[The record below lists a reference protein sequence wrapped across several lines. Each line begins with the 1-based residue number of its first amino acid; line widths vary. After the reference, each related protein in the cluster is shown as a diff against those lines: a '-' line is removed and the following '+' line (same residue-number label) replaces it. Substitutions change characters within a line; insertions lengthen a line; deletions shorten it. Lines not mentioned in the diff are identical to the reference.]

1 MEWIETTAKSIE
13 EAKDLAL
20 DNLGVDEGE
29 AEFEVVEEPRQGL
42 FGRTRGQAR
51 VRARVVP
58 KTPRAK
64 DERRDRKR
72 RPKGGGRS
80 KGGNGGGNRNS
91 GGGSSGGGNGGG
103 GNAAGGQSSGRQ
115 SGGGQNPKDS
125 NRSDSNNNR
134 GGRGG
139 RPRADRPK
147 VEDAPMEDVQACV
160 EEFLT
165 GLTAAFGIDTTVE
178 IETENEYMTAHIQG
192 KHGLLLGPKARTL
205 DAIQELT
212 RVTAQRAT
220 PSSTRIK
227 VDVGGYRE
235 ARKEALAGFALKAAE
250 RAKEEQ
256 VEVVLEPMNSADR
269 KVVHDTL
276 NEVDGVG
283 TRSAGNDP
291 NRRVVVVPDVT
302 DQEPSVDDE
311 PAGTDNDEATGP
323 VADD

>member
-1 MEWIETTAKSIE
+1 MEWIETTGKTIE

-42 FGRTRGQAR
+42 FGRTRGAAR

-64 DERRDRKR
+64 EERRDRKR

-80 KGGNGGGNRNS
+80 KGGGGGAQRSDGASSASGAPRGEGNR
-91 GGGSSGGGNGGG
+91 
-103 GNAAGGQSSGRQ
+103 GQSGNDSQ
-115 SGGGQNPKDS
+115 SEASKDN
-125 NRSDSNNNR
+125 NRSESNNNR

-139 RPRADRPK
+139 RQRADRPK
-147 VEDAPMEDVQACV
+147 VEDSPMEDVQACV

-165 GLTAAFGIDTTVE
+165 GLTSAFGIDTTVE
-178 IETENEYMTAHIQG
+178 IEIEDEYMTASIQG

-220 PSSTRIK
+220 PSSARIK

-235 ARKEALAGFALKAAE
+235 ARKTALAGFALKASD

-276 NEVDGVG
+276 NDVEGVG

-291 NRRVVVVPDVT
+291 NRRVVVVPEMAADA
-302 DQEPSVDDE
+302 DAD
-311 PAGTDNDEATGP
+311 AGEDEAAET

>member
-1 MEWIETTAKSIE
+1 MEWIETTGKSIE

-42 FGRTRGQAR
+42 FGRTRGAAR

-64 DERRDRKR
+64 DDRRDRKR
-72 RPKGGGRS
+72 KPKGGGRS
-80 KGGNGGGNRNS
+80 KGGSGQRSEGAAA
-91 GGGSSGGGNGGG
+91 GGGSGADGHR
-103 GNAAGGQSSGRQ
+103 AQ
-115 SGGGQNPKDS
+115 SGDKQSGAGKDN
-125 NRSDSNNNR
+125 NRNDSNNNR

-147 VEDAPMEDVQACV
+147 VEDSPMEDVQACV

-165 GLTAAFGIDTTVE
+165 GLTSAFGIDTTVE
-178 IETENEYMTAHIQG
+178 IEIENEYMTAHIQG

-235 ARKEALAGFALKAAE
+235 ARKTALAGFALKAAD
-250 RAKEEQ
+250 RAKDEQ

-291 NRRVVVVPDVT
+291 NRRVVVVPEVTAPASDPEVESDDDVAET
-302 DQEPSVDDE
+302 
-311 PAGTDNDEATGP
+311 

>member
-1 MEWIETTAKSIE
+1 MEWIETTAKTIE

-42 FGRTRGQAR
+42 FGRTRGAAR

-80 KGGNGGGNRNS
+80 KGGGGQRNEGASAGGGQRGDGNRNQS
-91 GGGSSGGGNGGG
+91 SNEKQGGGGS
-103 GNAAGGQSSGRQ
+103 GRD
-115 SGGGQNPKDS
+115 N
-125 NRSDSNNNR
+125 NRSESNNNR

-165 GLTAAFGIDTTVE
+165 GLTSAFGIDTTVE
-178 IETENEYMTAHIQG
+178 IEVENEYMTAHIQG

-250 RAKEEQ
+250 RAKDEQ

-276 NEVDGVG
+276 NDVDGVG

-291 NRRVVVVPDVT
+291 NRRVVVVPEAADV
-302 DQEPSVDDE
+302 DSADEPS
-311 PAGTDNDEATGP
+311 AAEASEAET

>member
-1 MEWIETTAKSIE
+1 MEWIETTGKTIE
-13 EAKDLAL
+13 EAKDMAL

-42 FGRTRGQAR
+42 FGRTRGAAR

-64 DERRDRKR
+64 EERRDRKR

-80 KGGNGGGNRNS
+80 KGG
-91 GGGSSGGGNGGG
+91 
-103 GNAAGGQSSGRQ
+103 
-115 SGGGQNPKDS
+115 GGGQRSEATSSSSADAPRGDG
-125 NRSDSNNNR
+125 NRSQSGNDSQGGGTKDNKRSESTNNR

-165 GLTAAFGIDTTVE
+165 GLTSAFGIDTSVE
-178 IETENEYMTAHIQG
+178 IEIENEYMTAHIQG

-220 PSSTRIK
+220 PSSARIK

-235 ARKEALAGFALKAAE
+235 ARKTALAGFALKAAE
-250 RAKEEQ
+250 RAKAEE

-276 NEVDGVG
+276 NDVDGVG

-291 NRRVVVVPDVT
+291 NRRVVVVPEAGDDADT
-302 DQEPSVDDE
+302 DTEGVDE
-311 PAGTDNDEATGP
+311 SAET